1 MGMFASLLSEESKRG
16 ERASYFIRWGMIA
29 FLAVMAG
36 LQLADPVQAPA
47 GRWGF
52 VNIAVAAAWNLGML
66 PLVIRKRYPA
76 WLRWISVSVD
86 VLLVSASILTTTLF
100 MHPSG
105 AATTAI
111 SLLYPVVILV
121 AAYRHERRLVVY
133 ATLLSIASY
142 NLVYWSTVAAVPP
155 ELYAYAPHAK
165 PSGQFYR
172 SMYILLFGAGLL
184 YIPATIERL
193 LKRQQSAFDAATE
206 KYQAMAI
213 TLLGEVGKL
222 KDTGARLSAEMSAAH
237 AAVHGIGAMLED
249 SRSKI
254 AGQGELS
261 QRLAGL
267 MDSMNS
273 FSAELELLIR
283 EQAAAVTETAAS
295 TEQMIGNIGSIER
308 HVGETKSG
316 VESLMTNSEEG
327 RAKLDEVLSAIEA
340 IAEKSRGMLDAVEII
355 SGIAGTTNL
364 LAMNAAIEA
373 AHAGDAGRGFSV
385 VADEIRKLAEQTASQ
400 SREIAAELGAI
411 KASIDG
417 AVESSGSASSS
428 FQLVLEGVRAV
439 ADHMT
444 EVGHAMREQAA
455 GSAQISEAM
464 RDMHEATAKVREGAL
479 FLREKSGTLSTA
491 SSELSEGNAAISAD
505 MEGVAVESVRIEAAT
520 KTVLELAEANER
532 FVGRIGAEVGAFKV
546 VSD

>member
-16 ERASYFIRWGMIA
+16 ERASYFIRWGMIV

-36 LQLADPVQAPA
+36 IQLADPVQADA

-52 VNIAVAAAWNLGML
+52 VNIAAAVAWNLGIL
-66 PLVIRKRYPA
+66 PLVIRKRYPT
-76 WLRWISVSVD
+76 WLRWVSVSID

-105 AATTAI
+105 ASTTAI

-121 AAYRHERRLVVY
+121 AAYCHDRRLVVY
-133 ATLLSIASY
+133 ATLLALASY
-142 NLVYWSTVAAVPP
+142 NAVYWSTASSIPP
-155 ELYAYAPHAK
+155 ELYEYAPHAK
-165 PSGQFYR
+165 SSGQFYR

-184 YIPATIERL
+184 YIPSTIERL
-193 LKRQQSAFDAATE
+193 LKRQQTAFDAATE
-206 KYQAMAI
+206 KYQAMAA

-222 KDTGARLSAEMSAAH
+222 RETGSRLSAEMGAAH

-249 SRSKI
+249 SRLKV
-254 AGQGELS
+254 AGQIELGR
-261 QRLAGL
+261 RLAGL
-267 MDSMNS
+267 MESMNA

-283 EQAAAVTETAAS
+283 EQASAVTETAAS

-340 IAEKSRGMLDAVEII
+340 IAEKSRGMLDAVELS

-411 KASIDG
+411 KDSIDR
-417 AVESSGSASSS
+417 AVASSGSASSS

-491 SSELSEGNAAISAD
+491 SSDLSEGNAAISAD
-505 MEGVAVESVRIEAAT
+505 MEGVAVESARIEAAT